1 MTVLFSTMFGILPFR
16 IAADRAPLCL
26 GYATTAAG
34 HIKQCRVSRP
44 ASSHIS
50 PTPRN
55 TRRQERSG

>member
-1 MTVLFSTMFGILPFR
+1 MTVLFSTIFGTIPFP
-16 IAADRAPLCL
+16 IATDRAPQCL
-26 GYATTAAG
+26 GYAATAVG